1 MTYLFI
7 FLIPLVN
14 FFIFEAFF
22 LRPKLFYAALIVSS
36 FLFLLAVKKIT
47 GKKTK
52 DKEFWNFSILPILFS
67 GSVAAYSLLIT
78 NHFFVHLLFLL
89 NFAFSFYY
97 LKNIYQGKQGEFLE
111 NISSYGNF
119 LIVFFSFSVIYGL
132 KTFLNVPVWI
142 LISVAAV
149 VMILIISQIFWA
161 NKVTSR
167 SNTIFIF
174 IACLILTQL
183 AWVLYFLPFNYNAL
197 GLILAI
203 CYYVLIGMIKLCLSE
218 KLTARNI
225 KLYLISGLS
234 GIFLILL
241 TAKWI

>member
-22 LRPKLFYAALIVSS
+22 FRPKLFYAAVIVSS
-36 FLFLLAVKKIT
+36 LLFLLAVKKIT
-47 GKKTK
+47 GKKIWG
-52 DKEFWNFSILPILFS
+52 KEFWYFSILPILFS

-78 NHFFVHLLFLL
+78 NHFFIHLLLLL
-89 NFAFSFYY
+89 NFSFSFYY
-97 LKNIYQGKQGEFLE
+97 LKNIYQGKQGDFLE

-132 KTFLNVPVWI
+132 KTFLNIPVWI
-142 LISVAAV
+142 SILVVAM
-149 VMILIISQIFWA
+149 VMILMICQIFWA
-161 NKVTSR
+161 NKVISR
-167 SNTIFIF
+167 TNTVFIF
-174 IACLILTQL
+174 IACLVLTQL

-203 CYYVLIGMIKLCLSE
+203 CYYMLIGLIKLCLSE
-218 KLTARNI
+218 KLTTRNI